1 MKNISLL
8 IAAASLMVAT
18 SSYGAIAQSVSF
30 GGGNPSTEGWAVTT
44 GAGGE
49 FNDGS
54 DWALYGSGSQ
64 AVYTFG
70 DLGIGESAAID
81 FSTLGVGT
89 GDYVGVDFQDG
100 GTTGI
105 GFNFLGGGSNY
116 NVFDGS
122 TTDSGIGFTTSFQTI
137 TLTNIDDTNY
147 TLNIAGTDFASLTLT
162 GGATAIDSIR
172 IFNDTSGSGNDVLF
186 NNLNVVVPE
195 PSTYALLAGI
205 LAFTAVAIKRR
216 K

>member
-1 MKNISLL
+1 
-8 IAAASLMVAT
+8 MVAT
-18 SSYGAIAQSVSF
+18 SSYGAIAQSVSS

-49 FNDGS
+49 FNNGS
-54 DWALYGSGSQ
+54 AWALYGSGSQ

-81 FSTLGVGT
+81 FSTLGVGN

-172 IFNDTSGSGNDVLF
+172 IFNDTSGVGNDVLF